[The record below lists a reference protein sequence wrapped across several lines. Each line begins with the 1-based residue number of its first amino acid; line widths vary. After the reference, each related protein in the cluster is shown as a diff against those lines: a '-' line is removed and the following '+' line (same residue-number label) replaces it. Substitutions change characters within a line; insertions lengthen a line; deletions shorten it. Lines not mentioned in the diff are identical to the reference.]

1 MTNRIPPFIWRLV
14 FATALLTVFLSSR
27 SRGGECTSCYSL
39 ATVAPMV
46 PQADSWVFAPS
57 RYTHDPATGARVA
70 QYDQI
75 APVEPLP
82 DQRLV
87 TSGYSRT
94 RTVLRG
100 ADGSSSAN
108 YVVTSYGNGYGGMD
122 AQWERFHDAWRGA
135 TVAGGNFFGAI
146 GGFPGYGPYGGG
158 FPDGYGG
165 GYGGYGPG
173 YGGPGYGGPGY
184 GGGYPGHGRGFPGGI
199 PGPGFTSPSYGFGSA
214 GPDPR
219 RLDPDAADGYHDGP
233 WPREPHREFFR
244 PIPGGGFPKDHYG
257 PHPPYDP
264 PHEPKS

>member
-1 MTNRIPPFIWRLV
+1 MTKRIPPFVWRLV
-14 FATALLTVFLSSR
+14 FAVALLAVFLSSR
-27 SRGGECTSCYSL
+27 SQGAECASCYTL
-39 ATVAPMV
+39 ATAAPFV

-108 YVVTSYGNGYGGMD
+108 YVVTNYGNGRGGID
-122 AQWERFHDAWRGA
+122 AEWERFHDAWRGS
-135 TVAGGNFFGAI
+135 TVGGGNYSSFSPY

-158 FPDGYGG
+158 YGEGYG
-165 GYGGYGPG
+165 GGYGPG
-173 YGGPGYGGPGY
+173 YGG
-184 GGGYPGHGRGFPGGI
+184 GGGNPGFGHGFPGGI

-219 RLDPDAADGYHDGP
+219 RLDPDAADGYHDGA
-233 WPREPHREFFR
+233 WRRESNREFFR
-244 PIPGGGFPKDHYG
+244 PIPKAGFEMEHHGQK
-257 PHPPYDP
+257 PPQ
-264 PHEPKS
+264 EPNP